1 MAQKMLLEVGIAA
14 PSVIVQKLFP
24 LPVLLT
30 AILNFGS
37 LPSLANVGQRR
48 PTSGSILC
56 VKSKSHVVENM
67 GTTFEIASQ
76 SRTVQMLFPVPVLVA
91 AILNRQSPTS
101 GDIDVVIFRSAMVEN
116 VGVAF
121 AIMSVCCWKLKLHR
135 PAENLRFF
143 QRCAR
148 PWFSRSLQVLERAA
162 FTRKPRNIRNRTLK
176 EQVAP

>member
-1 MAQKMLLEVGIAA
+1 
-14 PSVIVQKLFP
+14 
-24 LPVLLT
+24 
-30 AILNFGS
+30 
-37 LPSLANVGQRR
+37 
-48 PTSGSILC
+48 
-56 VKSKSHVVENM
+56 M

-76 SRTVQMLFPVPVLVA
+76 SRAVQMLFPVPVLVA

-162 FTRKPRNIRNRTLK
+162 FTPEFLNSHRWKKYLKNVHICNPPLPLFAGEGQIITYAWNTCDIANIFAVVL
-176 EQVAP
+176 